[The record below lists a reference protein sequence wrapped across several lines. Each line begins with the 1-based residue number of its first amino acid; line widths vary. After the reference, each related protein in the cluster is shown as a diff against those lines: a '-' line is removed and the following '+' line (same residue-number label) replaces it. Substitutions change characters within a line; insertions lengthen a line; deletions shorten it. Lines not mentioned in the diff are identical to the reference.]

1 MYAIFLDNYCGTMTF
16 AKKTTLNEAKDRVS
30 EAFNK
35 DYRRDNFRYAYIYN
49 QETGLTIERTKGRE
63 WSEWFQK

>member
-1 MYAIFLDNYCGTMTF
+1 MYAICLENNCGTIRF
-16 AKKTTLNEAKDRVS
+16 AKEITLNEAKNYVS

-35 DYRRDNFRYAYIYN
+35 DYQRNNFRYAYIYN

-63 WSEWFQK
+63 WSEWFEK